1 MSQEPPRTVFYG
13 SPDFA
18 LPVLQALIDG
28 PYRPAAVVTQP
39 DRGAGRG
46 RKPKPPPVKQL
57 AERHGIP
64 ALQPDRLRGPDAIRD
79 IAALRPDLQIV
90 AAYGQILPPQ
100 ILDLPRHGTLNVHAS
115 LLPRWRGAS
124 PVNAAIRHGDPETGV
139 TIMLVDETED
149 TGDILAQRAAP
160 ISATE
165 NAGRLSDRLARL
177 GADLLIE
184 TIPRWLA
191 GEIDPRPQDQA
202 RATRARRLEK
212 SAGRIDWS
220 DSALEIERQVRACT
234 PWPGAYASLDGGNI
248 RITHAEWIPTMPDRP
263 GRAPGQLDISGDWIG
278 VQTGRGTLAI
288 RRLQRAGK
296 REMSAAEFARGAAN
310 LDGAIFEPGPP
321 RA

>member
-1 MSQEPPRTVFYG
+1 MSQEPPRIVFYG

-28 PYRPAAVVTQP
+28 RYRPVAVVTQP

-64 ALQPDRLRGPDAIRD
+64 ALQPERLRDPGAIRE
-79 IAALRPDLQIV
+79 IAALRPGLQIV

-100 ILDLPRHGTLNVHAS
+100 ILDLPPRGTLNVHAS

-124 PVNAAIRHGDPETGV
+124 PVNAAIRHGDPETGI

-149 TGDILAQRAAP
+149 TGDILARRATP

-165 NAGRLSDRLARL
+165 DAGRLSDRLARL
-177 GADLLIE
+177 GGDLLIE

-191 GEIDPRPQDQA
+191 GEIDPQPQDHAQ
-202 RATRARRLEK
+202 ATRARRLK
-212 SAGRIDWS
+212 KAAGRINWN
-220 DSALEIERQVRACT
+220 DSAIEIERQVRACT
-234 PWPGAYASLDGGNI
+234 PWPGAHAALDGDNI

-263 GRAPGQLDISGDWIG
+263 GRAPGQINISGDWIG

-310 LDGAIFEPGPP
+310 LDGAIFEPGPA